1 MAFRAVT
8 LRRGLGVVAAA
19 AAAAVTL
26 LASGAGSAAAAGGPP
41 CFAQIPPAGGIPPWG
56 FHTGDPL
63 TGDTGSYSRAR
74 GKIDLGA
81 NTISGKI
88 CQVVFG
94 RHHRERLIVMRPLS
108 PIISHTHVGRMWG
121 YPGNLIV
128 VHVKVTRSLDPAC
141 RVGTIGR
148 MTMFASYN
156 GVRSDSVRYR
166 FPAAC
171 ADQDH
176 LYHGPQVNAQV
187 PPL

>member
-63 TGDTGSYSRAR
+63 TGDT
-74 GKIDLGA
+74 
-81 NTISGKI
+81 TISGKI